1 MPETTRIKICGIT
14 SIDEIYWLNHFCPD
28 YAGFVFTESRRQV
41 NPEFAAKL
49 GKELALSIK
58 RVGVFVDLE
67 PVRAAKIS
75 EMTGLDVIQLHGRED
90 SFYIDQLRSIIRPGI
105 EIWKA
110 LRVDAVHMPDESVI
124 RSMHMDRLLL
134 DTYVDGVPGGTGRC
148 FDWKLVSQMDIKL
161 PIILAGG
168 LHPGNVKD
176 AIQQASPFAV
186 DTSSGV
192 ESGGRKDKEKL
203 QAFIEA
209 IKSS

>member
-1 MPETTRIKICGIT
+1 MPGMTKIKICGIT
-14 SIDEIYWLNHFCPD
+14 SMDEVYWLNHFCPD

-41 NPEFAAKL
+41 SPEFAANL

-58 RVGVFVDLE
+58 KVGVFVDLE

-110 LRVDAVHMPDESVI
+110 LRIDAFHMPDDRML
-124 RSMHMDRLLL
+124 RSINIDRLLL
-134 DTYVDGVPGGTGRC
+134 DTYVDGASGGTGRC
-148 FDWKLVSQMDIKL
+148 FDWKLVSQMDTGY
-161 PIILAGG
+161 PIVLAGG